1 MDFKSSGFWYK
12 LVILLVK
19 VYFANDLTNCLQRQ
33 VDNTLDIK
41 KTTKG
46 TFTTG
51 HLLSKSSKA

>member
-1 MDFKSSGFWYK
+1 MDFMSSGFWYK
-12 LVILLVK
+12 LVNLLAK

-41 KTTKG
+41 KTIKG

-51 HLLSKSSKA
+51 RLLSKKF